1 MKKLHFKLFKRL
13 SCIVVFTTLFF
24 SHVQAKGINDAIQ
37 LPDFK
42 SGKTI
47 WVIRAGVGFNGFTG
61 SSIETTKL
69 QWENND
75 WNAFKYYYIQKGE
88 LFPLIFHYFF
98 TIFHFYFS
106 STT

>member
-42 SGKTI
+42 SGKLS
-47 WVIRAGVGFNGFTG
+47 G
-61 SSIETTKL
+61 SSE
-69 QWENND
+69 Q
-75 WNAFKYYYIQKGE
+75 A
-88 LFPLIFHYFF
+88 
-98 TIFHFYFS
+98 
-106 STT
+106 

>member
-61 SSIETTKL
+61 SNINRQRGKAKRRER
-69 QWENND
+69 QFWESHR
-75 WNAFKYYYIQKGE
+75 I
-88 LFPLIFHYFF
+88 
-98 TIFHFYFS
+98 
-106 STT
+106 